1 MFEIIQIAKPPGQP
15 PIRLENPPGK
25 EFILSGLI
33 NCGPV
38 LNRNGNPATESWQ
51 LITMDSNYESLGK
64 RLTLKLKVKTKS
76 VLPLKFEGVSEI
88 KTFRCRIESKALM
101 PMEEN
106 VNGLK
111 SSEALP
117 PVL

>member
-1 MFEIIQIAKPPGQP
+1 
-15 PIRLENPPGK
+15 
-25 EFILSGLI
+25 
-33 NCGPV
+33 
-38 LNRNGNPATESWQ
+38 
-51 LITMDSNYESLGK
+51 MDSNYESLGK

-76 VLPLKFEGVSEI
+76 VFPLKFEGVSEI
-88 KTFRCRIESKALM
+88 TTFRCRIESKALM